1 MWWLIQN
8 ILFSVCLIVIIHYLY
23 IYFET
28 TLTSPKV
35 KDLIHCPKQEYKL
48 LLESVHKKVD
58 GKLDCMPPPYDLFSP
73 SHADSDVQQQK
84 YNQHKQQKSLPP
96 PVDTLGIS
104 TNNSTDDMKVDLK
117 EYLRELALK
126 TNQQMN

>member
-48 LLESVHKKVD
+48 LLESVHKKMD
-58 GKLDCMPPPYDLFSP
+58 GKLDDMPPLQVISSS
-73 SHADSDVQQQK
+73 SHADSALHHHQHQQ
-84 YNQHKQQKSLPP
+84 NPLPLPIPP
-96 PVDTLGIS
+96 PVDTLGMN
-104 TNNSTDDMKVDLK
+104 TVSTDTMKVDLK

-126 TNQQMN
+126 TTQQMN

>member
-8 ILFSVCLIVIIHYLY
+8 ILFSVCLIVIVHYLY

-58 GKLDCMPPPYDLFSP
+58 GKLDDMPPSQVLSLP
-73 SHADSDVQQQK
+73 SYADSDVQKQ
-84 YNQHKQQKSLPP
+84 QHKQQKSLPP

-117 EYLRELALK
+117 EYIRELALK